1 MNPAMTQTAPAQAVA
16 LPETILDIRR
26 LTTTFGRAK
35 TDIAAVDDVSLTM
48 KRGKTLCI
56 VGESGSGK
64 SVTARSILQIIDPPG
79 RVTSG
84 EILFSSARAAGR
96 PVDLVKLGPR
106 SRAMR
111 AIRGRDIAMI
121 FQEPMT
127 SLSPVHTIGWQIAEV
142 MLIHQA
148 IDMAE
153 ARARTIELLKQ
164 VEIRDPERAFD
175 RYAFEFSG
183 GMRQRAMIAMALACN
198 PEILIADEPTT
209 ALDVTTQA
217 EILALIKQMQVARDM
232 SVLFITHDMGVV
244 AEIAD
249 EVAVMRRGKLLEI
262 GPSEQIFYHPQS
274 SYTGD
279 LIDSVRR
286 LERSARKPVPEG
298 EVRPRLLDVRNL
310 TKTYPSRA
318 GLLKVSAAFTAVSD
332 VSLHLD
338 EGENLGIVGESG
350 SGKSTLGNCLI
361 RVHEP
366 TIGEVNYRQP
376 NGVTIDLTK
385 VPAAEM
391 RRIHRDMRMIFQ
403 DPFASLNPRMTIG
416 QLIGEPLLVQGL
428 MKGDALRRRVGELL
442 EMVDL
447 PADVIDRYPHAFSG
461 GQRQRICV
469 ARALAPDPRL
479 VIADEA
485 TSALDVTVRSQIL
498 DLLLGLQERLKLSYI
513 MISHDLGVIRYFC
526 DRVAVMYRGKVVETG
541 NAIKVCSEPE
551 HPYTQAL
558 LSAAPGSHPGDRRI
572 MRRHRYVAPELVPGV
587 A

>member
-1 MNPAMTQTAPAQAVA
+1 MTQTAPAQAVA